1 LDHELTLFADQF
13 TPVDETLIPTG
24 ELRPVSDSPF
34 DFRTAKRIGDDIR
47 DASDEQMRFGRGYDH
62 NWVIND
68 ANGELRLAAVLH
80 DPQSGRVMELLTTAP
95 GMQFYSGN
103 FLDGRT
109 VGKNERAN
117 RQGDALCLEPQVFP
131 DAPNRPDFPSARL
144 EPGETYRNA
153 MVFRFS
159 SR

>member
-1 LDHELTLFADQF
+1 
-13 TPVDETLIPTG
+13 
-24 ELRPVSDSPF
+24 
-34 DFRTAKRIGDDIR
+34 
-47 DASDEQMRFGRGYDH
+47 
-62 NWVIND
+62 
-68 ANGELRLAAVLH
+68 
-80 DPQSGRVMELLTTAP
+80 MELLTTAP

-103 FLDGRT
+103 FLDDRT

-131 DAPNRPDFPSARL
+131 DAPNRPDFPSAHL